1 MTQCP
6 CCDNMVV
13 RCMDF
18 RFHAELPRL
27 LAEHFG
33 VECFEYDSPGGGCG
47 GSKSFID
54 PDCRKIVLHA
64 LDLAVSLHSVK
75 RLVIVDH
82 MDCGAYG
89 GSERFGDLE
98 VERQFHVERLQEAR
112 EIVRE
117 HHPQLETV
125 LFIQDGDGIALV
137 E

>member
-1 MTQCP
+1 MDCP

-54 PDCRKIVLHA
+54 PDCRKIVLDA
-64 LDLAVSLHSVK
+64 LDLGVSLHGVK

-82 MDCGAYG
+82 IDCGAYG
-89 GSERFGDLE
+89 GSARFDSEEGERE
-98 VERQFHVERLQEAR
+98 FHAKRLREAR

-125 LFIQDGDGIALV
+125 LFIQDTEGITPV